1 VDRRGRRGFSAVKV
15 HVVRRSSGIADRA
28 NLAEWERRAFTVLR
42 EHAELVTI
50 VDDEMPEEAWRDL
63 DEMRVTLL
71 NRR

>member
-1 VDRRGRRGFSAVKV
+1 MKV